1 MQVRGQTLA
10 LQYLELALSRR
21 LNTAYCFA
29 GPEGVGK
36 ALTARWFVQVLL
48 CQNRVQNSLDLDNL
62 GQSSTQPCQACPA
75 CHQGR
80 NHPDLLWLEPTY
92 KQQNQL
98 IPLSEAI
105 ASGVSRRTPPQIR
118 LEQVRALS
126 RFASRTPIQA
136 PYSLIVIEGA
146 ETLAEAAANALL
158 KTLEE
163 PGQARLILLTTS
175 LNALLP
181 TIVSRCQLIP
191 FRPLANDLVRTI
203 LTEQGY
209 GDIPA
214 PLLAMTQGSPGL
226 AIATLAQWQQL
237 DPSLIPER
245 WPQSLRESL
254 TLARQ
259 ISKTLDGV
267 TQLWLVDYLQHHF
280 WAQGCRA
287 GVERLEALRRHLRA
301 FVAPQLAWEI
311 HLRPLGSR

>member
-1 MQVRGQTLA
+1 MIVRGQTLA
-10 LQYLELALSRR
+10 LQYLSLALSRR

-29 GPEGVGK
+29 GPAGVGK
-36 ALTARWFVQVLL
+36 ALAARWFVQVLL
-48 CQNRVQNSLDLDNL
+48 CQNRDQHRTSPE
-62 GQSSTQPCQACPA
+62 PCQVCAACR
-75 CHQGR
+75 QGQ

-163 PGQARLILLTTS
+163 PGQARLVLTTTS
-175 LNALLP
+175 LGALIP
-181 TIVSRCQLIP
+181 TLISRCQLIP
-191 FRPLANDLVRTI
+191 FRPLASDLVRTI
-203 LTEQGY
+203 LSEQGY
-209 GDIPA
+209 GDVPA
-214 PLLAMTQGSPGL
+214 PVLAMTQGSPGL
-226 AIATLAQWQQL
+226 AIATLEQWQQI
-237 DPSLIPER
+237 DPDLIPPQ
-245 WPQSLRESL
+245 WPQTLRESL
-254 TLARQ
+254 MLARQ

-267 TQLWLVDYLQHHF
+267 SQLWLVDYLQHHF
-280 WAQGCRA
+280 WAQGCRE
-287 GVERLEALRRHLRA
+287 GVERLEALRRHLLA

-311 HLRPLGSR
+311 HLRPLAGG